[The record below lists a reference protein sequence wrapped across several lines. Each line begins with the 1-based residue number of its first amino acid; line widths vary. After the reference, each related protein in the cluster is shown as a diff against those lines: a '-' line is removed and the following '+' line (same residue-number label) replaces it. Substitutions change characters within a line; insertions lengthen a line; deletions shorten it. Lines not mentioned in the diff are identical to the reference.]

1 MINKMYHT
9 FRTTDPKS
17 NKHIRGKIDTP
28 NTYIQ
33 DHLLSWLAVG
43 TLIEMCRVK
52 LVSYILKYL
61 LYLLC
66 HVHY

>member
-1 MINKMYHT
+1 MYHT

-33 DHLLSWLAVG
+33 DHLLSWLAAG
-43 TLIEMCRVK
+43 TLIEMCTISLTHIYK
-52 LVSYILKYL
+52 TTYSLGL
-61 LYLLC
+61 LQAL
-66 HVHY
+66 

>member
-33 DHLLSWLAVG
+33 DHLLSWLGAG
-43 TLIEMCRVK
+43 TLIEMCMIPLTHIYK
-52 LVSYILKYL
+52 TTYSLGL
-61 LYLLC
+61 LQAL
-66 HVHY
+66 